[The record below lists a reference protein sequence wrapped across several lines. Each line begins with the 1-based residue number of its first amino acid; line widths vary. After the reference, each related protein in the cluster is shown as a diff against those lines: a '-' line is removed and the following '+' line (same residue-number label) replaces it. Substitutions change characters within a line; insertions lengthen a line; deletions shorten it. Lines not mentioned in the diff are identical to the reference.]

1 MNKSK
6 SATEKKRDR
15 LECDDASSNSG
26 EEEAEDARRVKNKKV
41 SPVKGISEVEPALVV
56 FRSSD

>member
-1 MNKSK
+1 MNTSK
-6 SATEKKRDR
+6 PATGKKRDR

-26 EEEAEDARRVKNKKV
+26 EDEAGDARRVKNNKIT
-41 SPVKGISEVEPALVV
+41 PVKGISEVQPALVV